1 MLKGISIVVCTFN
14 RCDLLYRTLLSLGNQ
29 TLDKDCY
36 EVIVV
41 DNASTDDMKSVISS
55 FLNEKNFRYIYEE
68 KQGLSHSR
76 NTGFLNSKAEY
87 VGYLD
92 DDAKASK
99 NWLSEALEVII
110 NKKPDIFG
118 GPIYPYYLNKKPEWF
133 KDEYEIR
140 MTSKSSRFLRRGEY
154 ISGSNIFFKKELL
167 LKLGGF
173 NTKMGMKGKNLS
185 YHEETDL
192 MIKAWENNPS
202 LKVYY
207 SLPLKVEHLVS
218 EKKMH
223 ISFYF
228 KSCYFSGKEYTK
240 INKKYN
246 KKVSWVKVK
255 SLMLMFISL
264 IRIVRCF
271 IKGIFRDKK
280 RYKYYQNYLRENIG
294 KYIFGFGMLIG
305 NLNPRF

>member
-154 ISGSNIFFKKELL
+154 ISGSNIFFRKELL

-173 NTKMGMKGKNLS
+173 NTKMGMKGENLS

-207 SLPLKVEHLVS
+207 SLPLKVEHLVG
-218 EKKMH
+218 EEKMH

-228 KSCYFSGKEYTK
+228 KSCFFSGKEYTK
-240 INKKYN
+240 INRKYN

-255 SLMLMFISL
+255 SLILVLISF
-264 IRIVRCF
+264 IRIVKCF

-280 RYKYYQNYLRENIG
+280 KYTYYKNYLRENVGVHIFCLGKSIG
-294 KYIFGFGMLIG
+294 SIL
-305 NLNPRF
+305 R